1 MSMHE
6 YVFDKRPEYFP
17 EVLGTAGYVLLPE
30 VIGGNM
36 KNVSTLN
43 LGR

>member
-1 MSMHE
+1 MNIHVH
-6 YVFDKRPEYFP
+6 VFDNRPEYFP
-17 EVLGTAGYVLLPE
+17 EVLGTPGYVLFPE